1 MVAHHGGEGS
11 TESAVLAV
19 KGYTITV
26 SRRPKVKARPRH
38 NKRGQV
44 FTPKS
49 TLDEESH
56 VAAAWTEQV
65 GEILSGPIELHVA
78 YSPTETILHVLP
90 SPHGARTLRGDLDN
104 YVKLTLDALNGVAW
118 GDDGQVVRITAVKV
132 DAEKLEEEPK

>member
-1 MVAHHGGEGS
+1 MIGH
-11 TESAVLAV
+11 
-19 KGYTITV
+19 TITV

-38 NKRGQV
+38 SKGGKV

-49 TLDEESH
+49 TLEEESH
-56 VAAAWTEQV
+56 VAEAWSKQI
-65 GEILSGPIELHVA
+65 GETLSGPLEVYVA

-118 GDDGQVVRITAVKV
+118 DDDGQIVRITAVKV
-132 DAEKLEEEPK
+132 DGGTDASS

>member
-1 MVAHHGGEGS
+1 MHSEGWS
-11 TESAVLAV
+11 EAM

-26 SRRPKVKARPRH
+26 SRKPKVKARPRH

-49 TLDEESH
+49 TLEEEDH
-56 VAAAWTEQV
+56 VAAAWSEQV
-65 GEILSGPIELHVA
+65 GEILSGPLEVYVA
-78 YSPTETILHVLP
+78 YSPSETILHVLP
-90 SPHGARTLRGDLDN
+90 SPHGSRTLRGDLDN

-132 DAEKLEEEPK
+132 DEA